1 MKLVKR
7 ILKWMTFVMLALVLA
22 GGLYL
27 FVAYWLST
35 NDCEHGT
42 AALNHP
48 MKAIRKCEYG
58 VVTLREVEKPN
69 PTDNQVLIKV
79 RAASL
84 NAVDGHMLRGS
95 FAMRPFTGMRKPKD
109 SRFGTDCA
117 GTIEAVGKNVTQ
129 FKPGDEVFGVANG
142 AIAEYA
148 CAAERTLVAKPANI
162 TFEQAG
168 SVGVAGLTA
177 LQGLRDQGKIQP
189 GQRVLVNGASGGV
202 GTFAVQIA
210 KAFGADVTAVCS
222 PRNLEQARSMGA
234 DRVIDYTKEDF
245 TQGDQHYD
253 VIFDNVGNHSIAE
266 RRRVLTPNGICVLA
280 GMGSAGKHEG
290 QWPRLVGNL
299 KTIFVSP
306 FISQKFKMY
315 IGKLLKPDLVVL
327 RDLMQEG
334 KLTPVIDRQYPM
346 SETTEALRYLEEGHA
361 RGKIVITIP
370 DALAAAS
377 KSAVEA

>member
-7 ILKWMTFVMLALVLA
+7 ILKWTSFVMLAVVLV

-35 NDCEHGT
+35 NDCDRNT
-42 AALNHP
+42 AAPGYP
-48 MKAIRKCEYG
+48 MNAIRKCEYG
-58 VVTLREVEKPN
+58 VVTLREVEKPS
-69 PTDNQVLIKV
+69 PTDNQILIKV

-84 NAVDGHMLRGS
+84 NAADGHLLRGF
-95 FAMRPFTGMRKPKD
+95 FAMRPLTGMRKPKD
-109 SRFGTDCA
+109 SRFGIDCA
-117 GTIEAVGKNVTQ
+117 GTVEAVGKNVTQ

-142 AIAEYA
+142 SIAEYV
-148 CAAERTLVAKPANI
+148 CASERTLVTKPDNI

-177 LQGLRDQGKIQP
+177 LQGLRNQGNIQP
-189 GQRVLVNGASGGV
+189 GQKVLVNGASGGV

-210 KAFGADVTAVCS
+210 KALGAEVTAVCS
-222 PRNLEQARSMGA
+222 PRNLETARSIGA
-234 DRVIDYTKEDF
+234 DHVIDYTKEDF
-245 TQGDQHYD
+245 TQGDQRYD

-299 KTIFVSP
+299 KAFFVSP
-306 FISQKFKMY
+306 FISQKFKFF
-315 IGKLLKPDLVVL
+315 IAKTLKADLTVL

-334 KLTPVIDRQYPM
+334 KVTPVIDRQYPM
-346 SETTEALRYLEEGHA
+346 SETAEALRYLEEGHA
-361 RGKIVITIP
+361 RGKVVITIH
-370 DALAAAS
+370 
-377 KSAVEA
+377 

>member
-1 MKLVKR
+1 MLVV
-7 ILKWMTFVMLALVLA
+7 LLV

-27 FVAYWLST
+27 FVAYFLST
-35 NDCEHGT
+35 NDCEREI
-42 AALNHP
+42 AAPNHP

-58 VVTLREVEKPN
+58 VLTLREVEKPS
-69 PTDNQVLIKV
+69 PTDNQVLVKIH
-79 RAASL
+79 AASL
-84 NAVDGHMLRGS
+84 NAADGHLLRG
-95 FAMRPFTGMRKPKD
+95 FKPMRPFSGMRKPKD
-109 SRFGTDCA
+109 SRFGIDCA
-117 GTIEAVGKNVTQ
+117 GTVEAVGKNVTQ

-148 CAAERTLVAKPANI
+148 CPAERTLVTKPANI

-189 GQRVLVNGASGGV
+189 GQKVLVNGASGGV

-210 KAFGADVTAVCS
+210 KAFGAEVTAVCS
-222 PRNLEQARSMGA
+222 TRNLEQARSMGA
-234 DRVIDYTKEDF
+234 DRVIDYTKENF

-290 QWPRLVGNL
+290 QWARLGGNL
-299 KTIFVSP
+299 KAFLVSP
-306 FISQKFKMY
+306 FISQKFKFY
-315 IGKLLKPDLVVL
+315 IAKTLQADLIVL

-334 KLTPVIDRQYPM
+334 KVTPVIDRQYPM
-346 SETTEALRYLEEGHA
+346 SETAEALRYLEDGHA
-361 RGKIVITIP
+361 RGKVVIT
-370 DALAAAS
+370 
-377 KSAVEA
+377 VN

>member
-7 ILKWMTFVMLALVLA
+7 ILKWTSFVTLAVVVV

-27 FVAYWLST
+27 FIAYWLST
-35 NDCEHGT
+35 NDCERNT
-42 AALNHP
+42 AAPMHP

-58 VVTLREVEKPN
+58 SVTLREVEKPT
-69 PTDNQVLIKV
+69 PTDDQVLVKV

-84 NAVDGHMLRGS
+84 NAADGHLLRGS
-95 FAMRPFTGMRKPKD
+95 FVMRPVSGMRKPKD
-109 SRFGTDCA
+109 SRFGIDCA
-117 GTIEAVGKNVTQ
+117 GTVEAVGKNITQ

-148 CAAERTLVAKPANI
+148 CAAERTLVTKPANI

-177 LQGLRDQGKIQP
+177 LQGLRNYGNVQP
-189 GQRVLVNGASGGV
+189 GQKVLVNGASGGV

-210 KAFGADVTAVCS
+210 KALGAEVTAVCS

-234 DRVIDYTKEDF
+234 DHVIDYTKEDF

-266 RRRVLTPNGICVLA
+266 RRRVMTPNGICVLA

-290 QWPRLVGNL
+290 QLTRIAGNL
-299 KTIFVSP
+299 KAFFVSP

-315 IGKLLKPDLVVL
+315 IAKTLKADLTAL
-327 RDLMQEG
+327 RDLIQEG

-346 SETTEALRYLEEGHA
+346 SETAEALRYLEDGHA
-361 RGKIVITIP
+361 RGKIVIT
-370 DALAAAS
+370 
-377 KSAVEA
+377 VE